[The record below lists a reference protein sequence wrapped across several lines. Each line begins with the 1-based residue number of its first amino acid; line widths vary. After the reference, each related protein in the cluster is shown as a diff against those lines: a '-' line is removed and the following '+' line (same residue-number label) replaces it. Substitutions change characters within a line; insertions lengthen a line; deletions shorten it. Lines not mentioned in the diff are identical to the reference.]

1 MNVRCTEASS
11 VSMVKHVL
19 LTSSMEQSP
28 SSEANSFTASE
39 DIPRVLWKSK
49 FRYRIYKSQINP
61 LKGWNSSNIW
71 EQSKQIKIPF
81 MKKLRADLNQ
91 SMLAIIKCRIF
102 YYPKIQSLKYKEQ
115 LFCLL
120 FCMGLKLGLS
130 HSGRN
135 TLHYI
140 TLHYMHFIDPSCSPS
155 AQNMK
160 HVIIIIYDCTAI
172 MSYWTHTISHI
183 T

>member
-11 VSMVKHVL
+11 VSLVKHVP

-71 EQSKQIKIPF
+71 EQSKQIKIPL
-81 MKKLRADLNQ
+81 MKKLRAD
-91 SMLAIIKCRIF
+91 
-102 YYPKIQSLKYKEQ
+102 
-115 LFCLL
+115 
-120 FCMGLKLGLS
+120 
-130 HSGRN
+130 
-135 TLHYI
+135 
-140 TLHYMHFIDPSCSPS
+140 
-155 AQNMK
+155 
-160 HVIIIIYDCTAI
+160 
-172 MSYWTHTISHI
+172 
-183 T
+183 